1 MLARSETSKILGFK
15 TPAPT
20 GPFQPSRLLR
30 VPGVPAE
37 YRGKNSCFR
46 VGGNV
51 LPGTL
56 GTPSCLLKV
65 RATHFKLYSTEHSCR
80 IDSFSGTSWP
90 LFSDLSIPFHT
101 LFECGVSIRILTVL
115 RTPVPVFTVNIF
127 GSDFTVWVGR
137 EHFLNESCQLV
148 AVMLILC
155 GSILHRF
162 RRFISLT
169 LSGFFL
175 RHWRWYSRWASRA
188 SS

>member
-30 VPGVPAE
+30 VPGVPAK

-51 LPGTL
+51 LLGTL

-101 LFECGVSIRILTVL
+101 LFECGISVCILPVL
-115 RTPVPVFTVNIF
+115 RTPVPVFAVNIF
-127 GSDFTVWVGR
+127 GSDFTIGGWR
-137 EHFLNESCQLV
+137 EHFLHKASQLV
-148 AVMLILC
+148 AAGTEQWHSAPIPAAQ
-155 GSILHRF
+155 
-162 RRFISLT
+162 T
-169 LSGFFL
+169 LFP
-175 RHWRWYSRWASRA
+175 A
-188 SS
+188 